1 MRKLVYAMACLML
14 SVAGWAQQRTVTG
27 TVTDN
32 NNAPIAGAS
41 VTVKDGKVGTHT
53 DSAGNFQITVPAGS
67 KTLIISSIGFV
78 LQEVPFDGRNHVSVS
93 MKTTNNNLDQVIV
106 IGYTTQRKQDLTG
119 SVAVVD

>member
-1 MRKLVYAMACLML
+1 MRKLVYAIACLMF
-14 SVAGWAQQRTVTG
+14 SVAGWAQQRTVSG

-41 VTVKDGKVGTHT
+41 VTIKDGKGGTHT
-53 DSAGNFQITVPAGS
+53 DSAGNFQIAVPAGS

-78 LQEVPFDGRNHVSVS
+78 LQEVPFDGRNHVAVS

-106 IGYTTQRKQDLTG
+106 IG
-119 SVAVVD
+119 